1 MDLVLSYTLKP
12 QASSDPQ
19 LVTSCRQ
26 IPGFL
31 GAHEQNQGF
40 FLLFLFF
47 IALISVE
54 LTKYESLNSKYRYFI
69 TSMAIIDYL
78 WLLLYC

>member
-1 MDLVLSYTLKP
+1 MDLVLSYSLKP
-12 QASSDPQ
+12 QASSEPQ

-31 GAHEQNQGF
+31 GAHEQNQV

-69 TSMAIIDYL
+69 TSMAIID
-78 WLLLYC
+78 

>member
-1 MDLVLSYTLKP
+1 MDLVLSYSLKP
-12 QASSDPQ
+12 QASSEPQ
-19 LVTSCRQ
+19 LVNSCRQ

-31 GAHEQNQGF
+31 GAREQNQGF

-54 LTKYESLNSKYRYFI
+54 LTEYESLNSKYRYFI
-69 TSMAIIDYL
+69 TSMAIIGYL